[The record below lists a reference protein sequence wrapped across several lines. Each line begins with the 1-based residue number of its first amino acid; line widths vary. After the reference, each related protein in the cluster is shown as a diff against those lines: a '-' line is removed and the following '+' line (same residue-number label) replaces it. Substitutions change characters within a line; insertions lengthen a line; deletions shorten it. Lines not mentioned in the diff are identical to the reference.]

1 MAIVTPRPQPFDRV
15 QADQRVRH
23 PLHAIRGRIFWY
35 VLIEGTALAILFVAA
50 CFWLGL
56 ALDYLSWA
64 AFSFDWL
71 YTFDEATGTRPTV
84 ILRLVILL
92 LVGGTLVALITFK
105 ILRRLFKE
113 FNDSAV
119 ALLLERHY
127 PRELGDRLI
136 TAVELADPKLS
147 EKYGYSQ
154 TMVDATIRDAA
165 QRVENLPVHQVFRWG
180 WLKFLVALAVLA
192 TVGVYVLVGLA
203 WCGWKLASPMDFA
216 IRFHH
221 TASIWAERN
230 LLLMHSYWPP
240 HTMIELLRFPGNEL
254 RVPREEDR
262 PDVKVRAV
270 RWAISASGDE
280 APRGW
285 RPLRFEDLCDL
296 LPTEMVNIKLPD
308 QWDGWIVDLDDL
320 DPRVPAGAIPK
331 EWGWQGSTNGNIK
344 RQLRTPEIQEMLD
357 ASTREAL
364 YDMLSWRHW
373 TIDKIE
379 LQLQHADKTAKN
391 KVFEA
396 ALGGVAGEAALLQ
409 HSEQPVAAAL
419 LARHKADYDKFMA
432 ILEKLEELA
441 ERPIM
446 GRTLRKLDDPVEVVA
461 LRRSK
466 SGTGTTNCSAIEG
479 RRYIFPLAD
488 LKESCEFVIST
499 GDYWT
504 PTKQIKLV
512 PPPMIDQ
519 LRIDKEEPAYL
530 YYRFL
535 DNPALLKN
543 KRQRISAT
551 SISTTGPY
559 SKILVPLG
567 TNVTII
573 GHSDR
578 KLKDIRVAEPDAK
591 KREEKTAVTPRALV
605 QLAADQQTFT
615 CGFQDVQRIVEF
627 DFEFKD
633 ADGVK
638 GLRRIVILP
647 LEDQAPRIN
656 ELALAVP
663 PRVRQ
668 ATDDRAR
675 GILAGPHWLV
685 TPDAY
690 LKLRGK
696 IEDDHGLAKLQFK
709 YELQEVD
716 FQNLFAEPDDR
727 RSGDPASQDTRKPS
741 RPVGADIVTG
751 GLQFMPDGNT
761 YGFFAAA
768 FYGGLAQVVKDG
780 SLPPPPPRID
790 FIALERAKLRLTQ
803 KFSWDVTPEE
813 LQRLLT
819 IQPAYRKLLLEALD
833 LTAEKRTLLAM
844 ADQLKEANQTE
855 GFLREVMDFAGLPAD
870 GNERASLMTLAS
882 GDPAEA
888 LAEILQKLKA
898 DPAQLDAARALLKKE
913 PEKTIL
919 ASWNLLDED
928 AASGFDV
935 REQLRFIKAIGSTD
949 IQKHFSLRLAIVAT
963 DNNIGTGPGVTTAAL
978 PYGFLIVSENELLA
992 LMMRDQRKYHDLL
1005 QGAVQEMEKSRQSL
1019 ETQLGDYSQAPEE
1032 PTKLFVRG
1040 DVARKAIH
1048 AASITAKAIFGKYEG
1063 LLTEME
1069 FNRMKRD
1076 RIDKVKSRV
1085 AEPLGELTATN
1096 GDFTK
1101 TEDFANKFCKE
1112 LAPDADKKDKADLIQ
1127 QGEDPAL
1134 LADLRSR
1141 KGNHIKNAEET
1152 LADMTE
1158 LIRKLNR
1165 ILDAMND
1172 VITDDQTVEL
1182 LVLIE
1187 AQHREV
1193 DAMIRRYQ
1201 AEWRQRLI
1209 EQLGAPSGGKDK
1221 KR

>member
-1 MAIVTPRPQPFDRV
+1 V
-15 QADQRVRH
+15 
-23 PLHAIRGRIFWY
+23 
-35 VLIEGTALAILFVAA
+35 
-50 CFWLGL
+50 
-56 ALDYLSWA
+56 
-64 AFSFDWL
+64 
-71 YTFDEATGTRPTV
+71 
-84 ILRLVILL
+84 
-92 LVGGTLVALITFK
+92 
-105 ILRRLFKE
+105 
-113 FNDSAV
+113 
-119 ALLLERHY
+119 
-127 PRELGDRLI
+127 
-136 TAVELADPKLS
+136 
-147 EKYGYSQ
+147 
-154 TMVDATIRDAA
+154 
-165 QRVENLPVHQVFRWG
+165 
-180 WLKFLVALAVLA
+180 
-192 TVGVYVLVGLA
+192 
-203 WCGWKLASPMDFA
+203 
-216 IRFHH
+216 
-221 TASIWAERN
+221 
-230 LLLMHSYWPP
+230 
-240 HTMIELLRFPGNEL
+240 IELIRFPGNEL

-270 RWAISASGDE
+270 RWAISGSGDD

-285 RPLRFEDLCDL
+285 RALRFEDLQDL
-296 LPTEMVNIKLPD
+296 LPAEMVKIKLPD

-320 DPRVPAGAIPK
+320 DPRVPTGAIPK
-331 EWGWQGSTNGNIK
+331 EWGWQGSTNGHIK
-344 RQLRTPEIQEMLD
+344 HELRKPEVQEMLD
-357 ASTREAL
+357 APTREAL
-364 YDMLSWRHW
+364 YDMLKWRHW
-373 TIDKIE
+373 TVDKIE
-379 LQLQHADKTAKN
+379 LQLQYTDKTARN
-391 KVFEA
+391 KTLEG
-396 ALGGVAGEAALLQ
+396 ALCGAAGEAALIQ
-409 HSEQPVAAAL
+409 HREQPVASAM
-419 LARHKADYDKFMA
+419 LARHKADYDKFLA

-441 ERPIM
+441 QRPIM
-446 GRTLRKLDDPVEVVA
+446 GRTLRKMADPVEVVA
-461 LRRSK
+461 VRRSK
-466 SGTGTTNCSAIEG
+466 SGGGTTNCNAIDG
-479 RRYIFPLAD
+479 RKYLFPLAD
-488 LKESCEFVIST
+488 LKESCQFVISS

-504 PTKQIKLV
+504 PARQITLV

-535 DNPALLKN
+535 DNPALLKS

-559 SKILVPLG
+559 SKILVPVG
-567 TNVTII
+567 TNVAIT

-578 KLKDIRVAEPDAK
+578 KLKDIRVAEPDPK

-605 QLAADQQTFT
+605 QLTSDQQTFT

-633 ADGVK
+633 GDGVK
-638 GLRRIVILP
+638 GTRRIVILP
-647 LEDQAPRIN
+647 VEDQAPRIN

-668 ATDDRAR
+668 ATDDQAR
-675 GILAGPHWLV
+675 GILAGPHWV
-685 TPDAY
+685 ITPDAF

-696 IEDDHGLAKLQFK
+696 IEDDHGLAKLQYK

-716 FQNLFAEPDDR
+716 FQNLFADPDDR
-727 RSGDPASQDTRKPS
+727 KSGDPASQETRKPS

-751 GLQFMPDGNT
+751 GLQYVPGSNS

-790 FIALERAKLRLTQ
+790 LTALERAKLRLTQ

-813 LQRLLT
+813 LQRLVT
-819 IQPAYRKLLLEALD
+819 IQPAYRKLLMDALD
-833 LTAEKRTLLAM
+833 STAEKRTLLAL

-855 GFLREVMDFAGLPAD
+855 GFLREVMDFAGLPAES
-870 GNERASLMTLAS
+870 NERAGVVTLAI

-888 LAEILQKLKA
+888 LAQVLQKLKA
-898 DPAQLDAARALLKKE
+898 DPVQLEASRALLKKE

-919 ASWNLLDED
+919 TSWNLLDED

-949 IQKHFSLRLAIVAT
+949 VQKHFALRLAIVAT
-963 DNNIGTGPGVTTAAL
+963 DNNVGTGPGVTTAAL

-1019 ETQLGDYSQAPEE
+1019 ESQLSDYRQAPEE

-1048 AASITAKAIFGKYEG
+1048 AGAITAKAIFGKYEG
-1063 LLTEME
+1063 LLTEMD

-1076 RIDKVKSRV
+1076 RIEKVKSRV
-1085 AEPLGELTATN
+1085 AEPLGELTAAN
-1096 GDFTK
+1096 GDFTRA
-1101 TEDFANKFCKE
+1101 EDFANKFCKE
-1112 LAPDADKKDKADLIQ
+1112 LAPDADKKDKADLVQ

-1134 LADLRSR
+1134 LKELRA
-1141 KGNHIKNAEET
+1141 KMDDHIKNAEQT

-1158 LIRKLNR
+1158 VIRKLNK

-1193 DAMIRRYQ
+1193 DAMIRRHQ
-1201 AEWRQRLI
+1201 AEHRRWLI
-1209 EQLGAPSGGKDK
+1209 EQLGGTGGGKE
-1221 KR
+1221 RN